1 MSAPRKLKT
10 VIAVALLA
18 MAFGT
23 QGCLPENYYADLAAT
38 SIEKIVD
45 ASITAALD
53 CLLPDDSTGDAT
65 TDTTDDTS
73 GS

>member
-1 MSAPRKLKT
+1 MSAMRRLKAI
-10 VIAVALLA
+10 IAGALLT

-38 SIEKIVD
+38 SVEQIVD

-53 CLLPDDSTGDAT
+53 CLLPDDSTG
-65 TDTTDDTS
+65 
-73 GS
+73 G

>member
-1 MSAPRKLKT
+1 MSATRKLKAI
-10 VIAVALLA
+10 IAVALLT
-18 MAFGT
+18 MTFDT

-38 SIEKIVD
+38 SIEQIVD

-53 CLLPDDSTGDAT
+53 CLTPDDSTSDAS